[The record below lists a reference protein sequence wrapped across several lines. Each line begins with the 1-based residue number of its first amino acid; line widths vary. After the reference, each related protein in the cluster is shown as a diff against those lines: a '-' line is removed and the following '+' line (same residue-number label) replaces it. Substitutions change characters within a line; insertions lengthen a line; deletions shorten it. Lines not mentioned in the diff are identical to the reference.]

1 LSKFAKSH
9 QFMLFSAILWY
20 NDVDQKMLLIFLAYV
35 C

>member
-1 LSKFAKSH
+1 
-9 QFMLFSAILWY
+9 MLFSAILWY